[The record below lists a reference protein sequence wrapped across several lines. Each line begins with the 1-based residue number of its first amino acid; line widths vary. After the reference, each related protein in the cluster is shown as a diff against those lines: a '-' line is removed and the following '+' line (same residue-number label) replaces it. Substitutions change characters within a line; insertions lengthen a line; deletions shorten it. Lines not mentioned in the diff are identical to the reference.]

1 MWRRLLPVVS
11 ALILARVGAVAAA
24 PAASTHAPTHAASTH
39 AAPKPV
45 ASAPK
50 PAPSAKPKPAPA
62 APAPKASASAATA
75 PATPPKPP
83 SPIVVKPVP
92 VQNTAAQKSIA
103 GGPAS
108 GASLGAESKELEA
121 LREAEIDLFGVGA
134 APSPGSPWPL
144 DVPSAPK
151 SDTGGLPPLPSAAPP
166 PVAGK
171 SHAWLA
177 SLKLPDLPTRWD
189 HRVVTYLEFFRDDP
203 RGKKLAAFMVKRS
216 GRYKELI
223 QEQLRARG
231 MPEDLCWLAMAESAF
246 DPGVKSPAGALGLFQ
261 FMPETAKIYGLSTDR
276 WGDGRLSPIRATEAG
291 ISHLADLKKRF
302 GSWELAMA
310 AYNMGYGGA
319 LAAVKRFNTN
329 DYWELS
335 RLEYGLPWET
345 TLYVPKIIAIAVMMR
360 NLAVFGLDEV
370 PRDASLGGDRVD
382 VPAGAELKAVAA
394 AAGISVKELEGLNP
408 ELKAGRTPPV
418 EGKATTADEPAYTVV
433 VPKGRGPAVKDAWAK
448 LGPKGNALEKYVLRF
463 GETLDQ
469 VAAVRKVAKA
479 KLVELNGVGKDE
491 VLRAGTVL
499 LVPAMPPGAVPLP
512 TTPYGSETPLALVP
526 GKSFSYVDRK
536 RVFYRVL
543 TADSPR
549 EIADAFQVSLDDL
562 ASWNALDPSARLQE
576 GMWLQIYAPKAADLA
591 KIVYAEA
598 SAVKIL
604 VVGSDEF
611 YDLEE
616 GKKGRKRVTVHATG
630 GETVEALGK
639 KHGVSAA
646 LMERINRRPR
656 NDILKKGEPVIVYV
670 PKGAATKGAATPTP
684 TPTLPDAKHEDEE
697 AK

>member
-1 MWRRLLPVVS
+1 MSGRWLPVVS
-11 ALILARVGAVAAA
+11 ALLVARVAVGA
-24 PAASTHAPTHAASTH
+24 PAPSS
-39 AAPKPV
+39 
-45 ASAPK
+45 SAPK
-50 PAPSAKPKPAPA
+50 PAPSVAPKPAASAAPKPAASAKPKPAPTA
-62 APAPKASASAATA
+62 KPAPSATVPSPGTV
-75 PATPPKPP
+75 PKPT
-83 SPIVVKPVP
+83 SPIVVKPIP
-92 VQNTAAQKSIA
+92 PQNLAAQKSIA

-121 LREAEIDLFGVGA
+121 LREAEVDMFGVGA
-134 APSPGSPWPL
+134 APGPGSPWPL
-144 DVPSAPK
+144 DVPAAPK
-151 SDTGGLPPLPSAAPP
+151 SDTGGLPPLPAVNAPI
-166 PVAGK
+166 VAGK

-177 SLKLPDLPTRWD
+177 TLKLPDLPTRWD

-203 RGKKLAAFMVKRS
+203 RGKKLAAFMVRRS

-261 FMPETAKIYGLSTDR
+261 FMPETGKIYGLSLDR

-291 ISHLADLKKRF
+291 ITHLSDLKKRF
-302 GSWELAMA
+302 GTWELAMA
-310 AYNMGYGGA
+310 AYNMGYGGV

-360 NLAVFGLDEV
+360 NLPAFGLDEIA
-370 PRDASLGGDRVD
+370 RDASLGGDRVD
-382 VPAGAELKAVAA
+382 VPAGAELKSVAS
-394 AAGISVKELEGLNP
+394 AAGISVKELEQLNP

-469 VAAVRKVAKA
+469 VAVVRKVPKA

-499 LVPAMPPGAVPLP
+499 LVPAMPPGAVPMP

-526 GKSFSYVDRK
+526 GKSFTYADRK
-536 RVFYRVL
+536 RVFYKVL

-562 ASWNALDPSARLQE
+562 ATWNSLDPTARLQE
-576 GMWLQIYAPKAADLA
+576 GMWLQIYAPKAANLG
-591 KIVYAEA
+591 KVVFAEA

-616 GKKGRKRVTVHATG
+616 GKKGRKRLTVHAVG

-639 KHGVSAA
+639 KHGVAA
-646 LMERINRRPR
+646 TLMERINRRPR

-670 PKGAATKGAATPTP
+670 PKGTATPGAAPSMIP
-684 TPTLPDAKHEDEE
+684 PPDAKHEDEDP
-697 AK
+697 K